1 MPLAYVLLRVEVGA
15 ESEVLET
22 LRKAD
27 SVEEAHRIYGIYDAV
42 VKVRADTMEK
52 LKEIVTSKVRR
63 IDGVR
68 STITLLVIE

>member
-22 LRKAD
+22 LRKTDA
-27 SVEEAHRIYGIYDAV
+27 VEEAHRIYGIYEAV
-42 VKVRADTMEK
+42 AKVRADTMDK

-63 IDGVR
+63 VDKGR

>member
-15 ESEVLET
+15 ESEVLQT

-27 SVEEAHRIYGIYDAV
+27 AVEEAHRIYGIYDAV
-42 VKVRADTMEK
+42 AKVRANTMEE
-52 LKEIVTSKVRR
+52 LKEIVTYKVRR
-63 IDGVR
+63 IEKVR

>member
-27 SVEEAHRIYGIYDAV
+27 AVEEAHRIYGIYDAV
-42 VKVRADTMEK
+42 AKIRADTMDK
-52 LKEIVTSKVRR
+52 LKEIVTYKVRR
-63 IDGVR
+63 IDKVQ

>member
-27 SVEEAHRIYGIYDAV
+27 AVEEAHRIYGIYDAV
-42 VKVRADTMEK
+42 AKVRADTMDK

-63 IDGVR
+63 VDKVR